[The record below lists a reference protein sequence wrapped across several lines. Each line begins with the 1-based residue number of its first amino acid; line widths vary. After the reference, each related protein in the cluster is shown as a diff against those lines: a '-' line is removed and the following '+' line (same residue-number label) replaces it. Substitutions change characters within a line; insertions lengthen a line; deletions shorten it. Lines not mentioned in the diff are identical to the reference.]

1 MVKKAETKPL
11 QKKKKEL
18 EDEAEI
24 EFIVEKKKIPKQGQN
39 IIKSLKDK
47 LKKRESE
54 VRFLKKENARLREE
68 NLRKVAD
75 MENLRKRLAREKTEF
90 YQYALSE
97 FLKELFTVLDNF
109 ERALEATDQASSKS
123 FREGIEMIYKQY
135 QDLLKKQGVEPVE
148 TEDKKFDP
156 RLHQAFITEESE
168 DVEEPEV
175 TEELQKGYT
184 LHDRLLRPALV
195 KVVVP
200 KKDNK

>member
-90 YQYALSE
+90 YQ
-97 FLKELFTVLDNF
+97 
-109 ERALEATDQASSKS
+109 
-123 FREGIEMIYKQY
+123 
-135 QDLLKKQGVEPVE
+135 
-148 TEDKKFDP
+148 
-156 RLHQAFITEESE
+156 
-168 DVEEPEV
+168 
-175 TEELQKGYT
+175 
-184 LHDRLLRPALV
+184 
-195 KVVVP
+195 
-200 KKDNK
+200 

>member
-1 MVKKAETKPL
+1 MVKKVETKPL
-11 QKKKKEL
+11 QKNKKEL

-24 EFIVEKKKIPKQGQN
+24 EFIFEKKKIPKQGQDR
-39 IIKSLKDK
+39 IKGLKDK

-54 VRFLKKENARLREE
+54 VMFLKKENARLREE
-68 NLRKVAD
+68 NLRKIAD

-135 QDLLKKQGVEPVE
+135 QDLLKKQGVEPVKIE
-148 TEDKKFDP
+148 EKKFDP
-156 RLHQAFITEESE
+156 RLHQAFMTEESE
-168 DVEEPEV
+168 DVEEPEI

-184 LHDRLLRPALV
+184 LHGRLLRPALV

>member
-11 QKKKKEL
+11 QKNKKEL

-24 EFIVEKKKIPKQGQN
+24 EFIVEKKKILKQGQD

-68 NLRKVAD
+68 NLRKIAD

-135 QDLLKKQGVEPVE
+135 QDLLKKQGAEPVKI
-148 TEDKKFDP
+148 EDKKFDP

>member
-54 VRFLKKENARLREE
+54 IRFLKKENARLREE

-109 ERALEATDQASSKS
+109 ERALEASDQANSKS

-148 TEDKKFDP
+148 IEEKKFDP

>member
-148 TEDKKFDP
+148 TEDKKFNP